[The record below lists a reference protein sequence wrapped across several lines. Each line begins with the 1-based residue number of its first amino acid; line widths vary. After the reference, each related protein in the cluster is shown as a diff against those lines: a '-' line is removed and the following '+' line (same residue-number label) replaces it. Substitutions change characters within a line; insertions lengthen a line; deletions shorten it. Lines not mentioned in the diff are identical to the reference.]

1 MSGKLGQR
9 SALSTALPT
18 RYRENLLDELDGR
31 CKVARAVKGR
41 YRRLVASLGGEEV
54 QSYQLR
60 SLCWRFVCLE
70 AFVEEKERGLLEGR
84 EIDEDRYLSSLNSYA
99 GLLNRLG
106 LGRRP
111 KPAPTIQDYLAA
123 KQSTQDEVQQ
133 SYEVA
138 TPDAGGA

>member
-1 MSGKLGQR
+1 MGGKLGQN
-9 SALSTALPT
+9 STLSIALPT

-41 YRRLVASLGGEEV
+41 YRSLVASLGGEEL

-70 AFVEEKERGLLEGR
+70 VFVEEKERGLLDGR
-84 EIDEDRYLSSLNSYA
+84 EIDEDRYLSSLNVYA

-106 LGRRP
+106 LGRRA
-111 KPAPTIQDYLAA
+111 KPVRSLTTLL
-123 KQSTQDEVQQ
+123 
-133 SYEVA
+133 
-138 TPDAGGA
+138 AGGTHDGG